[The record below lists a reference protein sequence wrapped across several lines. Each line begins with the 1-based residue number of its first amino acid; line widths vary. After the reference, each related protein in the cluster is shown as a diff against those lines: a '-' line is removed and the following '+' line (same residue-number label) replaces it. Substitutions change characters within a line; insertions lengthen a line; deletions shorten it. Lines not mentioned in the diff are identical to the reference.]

1 MNKNLEIILR
11 TENLFKTYKSSYGV
25 ECHAVNNV
33 NLEIYRGE
41 ILLILG
47 PSGAGKS
54 TLLHLLG
61 SLDKPSKGEIYF
73 CEKKMPY
80 NDEEK
85 ISKIR
90 NEKFGFVFQFHH
102 LLPEFTVLENL
113 FIPMKIS
120 NKTNSLNLEEYCL
133 KLLEK
138 IGLKNKAYNF
148 PKELSGGEQQR
159 VSVLRALVNEP
170 DIIFADEPTGNLD
183 NKNREL
189 TYNILEEIISGSGK
203 TLVLV
208 THDTNIPFKNFRKIT
223 LIDGKI
229 N

>member
-1 MNKNLEIILR
+1 MNKNIILK
-11 TENLFKTYKSSYGV
+11 TQNLFKTYISSYGE
-25 ECHAVNNV
+25 ECHAIHDM

-41 ILLILG
+41 ILLIVG
-47 PSGAGKS
+47 QSGAGKS

-61 SLDKPSKGEIYF
+61 SLDKPSKGDIF
-73 CEKKMPY
+73 FNEKKMPY
-80 NDEEK
+80 ENEK
-85 ISKIR
+85 EISKIR

-113 FIPMKIS
+113 IIPMRISKKI
-120 NKTNSLNLEEYCL
+120 NSKAMQEHSF
-133 KLLEK
+133 KLLDK
-138 IGLKNKAYNF
+138 IGLRKKANNF
-148 PKELSGGEQQR
+148 PRELSGGEQQR
-159 VSVLRALVNEP
+159 VSVLRALVNDP

-208 THDTNIPFKNFRKIT
+208 THDVNVPFKNFRKIN
-223 LIDGKI
+223 LVDGKI